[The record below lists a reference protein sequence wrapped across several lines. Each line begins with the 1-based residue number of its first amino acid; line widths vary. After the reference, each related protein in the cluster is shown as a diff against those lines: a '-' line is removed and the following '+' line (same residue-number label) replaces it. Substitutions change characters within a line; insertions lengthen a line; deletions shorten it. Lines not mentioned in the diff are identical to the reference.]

1 MSSTTARSLLALRPV
16 SAVHRLDARS
26 EACPLS
32 LREIVH
38 ALEGRRATLPLVAA
52 PLAVVARGALFAARE
67 AGAVLGLALPPGSA
81 PEPWFAAVTR
91 AADEL
96 APRLPFFLSAEV
108 RVEDSEIGLER
119 AFAAAHRLVEAG
131 LTHLGIDVSAV
142 ALPRRAQAAAQ
153 VAGFASEREIAVDA
167 VLPSPHGDLDPEL
180 AIAFLEEFEGW
191 GVRADVVSVRLPAAG
206 DEAQARA
213 QLGALEALGLA
224 LGGRAVLRRG
234 PLSPALVAS
243 VAGSALRL
251 CEDGGRALAAAMG
264 AIPDALRAAAV
275 GEAPRG
281 QLALPEAVS
290 DRLEALVYA
299 EVASLV
305 DRLGARGTVAGLAAA
320 IAGRP

>member
-1 MSSTTARSLLALRPV
+1 MSTATARSLLALRPV
-16 SAVHRLDARS
+16 NAVHRLDARS

-52 PLAVVARGALFAARE
+52 PLAAVARGALFAAKE
-67 AGAVLGLALPPGSA
+67 AGAVLGLALPIRSE

-108 RVEDSEIGLER
+108 RVEDSEPGLER

-131 LTHLGIDVSAV
+131 LTHLAVDVSAV

-167 VLPSPHGDLDPEL
+167 VLPSTLGDIDADL
-180 AIAFLEEFEGW
+180 AAAFLEEFEGW
-191 GVRADVVSVRLPAAG
+191 GVRADVVSVRLPAAL
-206 DEAQARA
+206 DEVEARA
-213 QLGALEALGLA
+213 QLDALEALGSA

-234 PLSPALVAS
+234 PLSPALTAS
-243 VAGSALRL
+243 LAGSSLRL
-251 CEDGGRALAAAMG
+251 CEDGGMALSAG
-264 AIPDALRAAAV
+264 LRAIPAELRAARE
-275 GEAPRG
+275 GQAPRG
-281 QLALPEAVS
+281 QIALPEAVS

-305 DRLGARGTVAGLAAA
+305 DRLGAGGTAAGVAAA
-320 IAGRP
+320 IAVRP